1 MLRPGPSD
9 RGLPPDAGGSRPCW
23 TATVQ
28 GLSIVRVCDSV
39 VPWQRKARTPLFCI
53 LEVEFRPQ
61 IDEPAS
67 VKVETGKLMVESR
80 EKRNFSAFDRGAP
93 DFR

>member
-1 MLRPGPSD
+1 VRLGGP
-9 RGLPPDAGGSRPCW
+9 LGGAR
-23 TATVQ
+23 
-28 GLSIVRVCDSV
+28 
-39 VPWQRKARTPLFCI
+39 ARTPSFLY
-53 LEVEFRPQ
+53 LKEVEFGPQ